1 MWKTLP
7 CCELLSRTKT
17 INELFN
23 HLRHGQRRF
32 DKTTKRLNCCIDNA
46 TTMGFDYLKICD
58 SQANALALIKKEM
71 RYHGG
76 NPITLAAPLNATPTD
91 PSTLSSATATSAT
104 AARNELIYY
113 YSL

>member
-32 DKTTKRLNCCIDNA
+32 DKTTKRLNCFIDNV

-76 NPITLAAPLNATPTD
+76 NPITLAAPQCD
-91 PSTLSSATATSAT
+91 PDGSFYAKQCDGNQCYCRS
-104 AARNELIYY
+104 
-113 YSL
+113 